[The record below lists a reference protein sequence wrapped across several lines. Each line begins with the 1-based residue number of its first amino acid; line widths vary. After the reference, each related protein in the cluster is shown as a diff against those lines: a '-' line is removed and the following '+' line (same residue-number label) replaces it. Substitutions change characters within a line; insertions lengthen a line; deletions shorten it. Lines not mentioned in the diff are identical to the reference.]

1 LAASSAA
8 FTVML
13 RSSISFRMS
22 ADSAPVV
29 EDSPAARTRKPRGR
43 ARVSNG
49 ASILPGVD
57 GRSALGRR
65 YRDIAEALISDQGG
79 AANLSEAKL
88 QLIWRF
94 AAAACLAEQMESRL
108 VRGEP
113 IDLQE
118 HATLCSSLV
127 RLGQRIGINRVARDV
142 TPTVAQYLE
151 HVVKQDQGE

>member
-1 LAASSAA
+1 
-8 FTVML
+8 
-13 RSSISFRMS
+13 
-22 ADSAPVV
+22 
-29 EDSPAARTRKPRGR
+29 
-43 ARVSNG
+43 
-49 ASILPGVD
+49 
-57 GRSALGRR
+57 
-65 YRDIAEALISDQGG
+65 
-79 AANLSEAKL
+79 
-88 QLIWRF
+88 
-94 AAAACLAEQMESRL
+94 MESRL